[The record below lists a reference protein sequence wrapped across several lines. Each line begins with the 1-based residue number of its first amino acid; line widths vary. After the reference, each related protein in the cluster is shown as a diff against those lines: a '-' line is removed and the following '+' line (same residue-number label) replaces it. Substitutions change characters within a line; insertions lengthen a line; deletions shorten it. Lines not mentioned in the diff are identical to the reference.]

1 MSDANGTRPATI
13 DRHDGAVGWIDHIDR
28 VRTSTYLPKEHADVS
43 DQAPLSRLDLNLL
56 VSLDALLTERSVTR
70 AAERLHLSQPALS
83 ASLARLRTHFNDPI
97 LARTGN
103 SYELTPLAS
112 RLSEHTAAAL
122 DAARRVFD
130 SQAEWDPSQSTREFA
145 IYGSDY
151 GIATTGRR
159 LANLSAERAPGV
171 RFRFMLH
178 NPQIVEDAVNRLRGA
193 DGLFMPHGFLTDLPY
208 TDLWTDS
215 WVIVAAA
222 DNPSIRETVTLD
234 DVARLPWV
242 FTYQSRSAFTSAT
255 RQIQQLG
262 IEPNVEAVVES
273 FLALPMFIAGT
284 DRLGLMQAGL
294 ADYARNVG
302 GVRVFEPPFDAT
314 PIHNAMWWH
323 PVHRRDPEHEWL
335 RSLVA
340 EAGIA
345 LNGGSARKGSA
356 LDVGAIDADG

>member
-1 MSDANGTRPATI
+1 M
-13 DRHDGAVGWIDHIDR
+13 
-28 VRTSTYLPKEHADVS
+28 S

-103 SYELTPLAS
+103 TYELTPLAS

-122 DAARRVFD
+122 DAARRVFE

-151 GIATTGRR
+151 SLATTGRR
-159 LANLSAERAPGV
+159 LAALAAGRAPGV
-171 RFRFMLH
+171 RFRFMVH
-178 NPQIVEDAVNRLRGA
+178 NQQIVEDAVNRLRGA
-193 DGLFMPHGFLTDLPY
+193 DGLFMPHGFLIDLPY
-208 TDLWTDS
+208 TDLFTDT
-215 WVIVAAA
+215 WVIIAAE
-222 DNPSIRETVTLD
+222 DNTAIGDEVTLED
-234 DVARLPWV
+234 IARQPWV

-262 IEPNVEAVVES
+262 IEPRVEAVVES

-284 DRLGLMQAGL
+284 NRLALVQAGL
-294 ADYARNVG
+294 ADYARHAG
-302 GVRVFEPPFDAT
+302 GVRVFELPFDAT

-335 RSLVA
+335 RTLVA
-340 EAGIA
+340 EAA
-345 LNGGSARKGSA
+345 TELSAEA
-356 LDVGAIDADG
+356 A